1 MKNISRNNKMIKIIS
16 QYSGESFN
24 IELKGSEGSL
34 KELLGTIL
42 NISPNEIKGIRD
54 TYNNYYTLSSAL
66 KSKNINEYPNNYF
79 SIITN
84 NGINNNNN
92 AFSDINAY
100 NINKSHNYVN
110 NNLFNNMY
118 LKPNH
123 YINNSDIYYNN
134 IKINNIQNYGYRN
147 QKIHQYGNYFKQYN
161 KEAYYNL
168 INYLYKYKYIKKH
181 NYYKLRKCIEVN
193 NADVL
198 EILKPYIEFDNNYK
212 KLINDLF
219 PILNLDLSIN
229 GNLNSKY
236 QSENILYL
244 DLLNSL
250 KDNFT
255 SENMKKL
262 NYLLL
267 IENMSII
274 QLFERY
280 DKIRNKNDLIDG
292 LYSLI
297 KKVSK
302 VDLNKSNGI
311 MGNILKERKSKSHN
325 YKYIQKND
333 NTSDNNIRSIKHSNN
348 KKKKYNIELLQKIT
362 EKIIK
367 YGKDFSEDIYYLIK
381 YELSN
386 ISIEDK
392 VDLFKSK
399 FNIDIEKQ
407 DNIKKLSESNK
418 KKIKEY
424 YTKYIDKNIYKFLDS
439 EENELYLNIIQT
451 PDSQEYDDI
460 MKMYNDLI
468 KDDKM
473 KNKMELLRNKIIN
486 YLKDLKPLIEE
497 KSKSNRNDTEET
509 NRENFGGAKLI
520 LHEEEEEEEDDD
532 EESKNDD
539 KKEEMKESSY
549 DSSYV
554 VKEAEEESENNDNDE
569 EESGVSIKKAAK
581 K

>member
-66 KSKNINEYPNNYF
+66 KSKNINEYQNNYF

-92 AFSDINAY
+92 ALSDINAY

-134 IKINNIQNYGYRN
+134 IRINNIQNYGYRN
-147 QKIHQYGNYFKQYN
+147 QKIRQYGNYFKQYN

-367 YGKDFSEDIYYLIK
+367 FGKDFSEDIYYLIK

>member
-1 MKNISRNNKMIKIIS
+1 
-16 QYSGESFN
+16 
-24 IELKGSEGSL
+24 
-34 KELLGTIL
+34 
-42 NISPNEIKGIRD
+42 
-54 TYNNYYTLSSAL
+54 
-66 KSKNINEYPNNYF
+66 
-79 SIITN
+79 
-84 NGINNNNN
+84 
-92 AFSDINAY
+92 
-100 NINKSHNYVN
+100 
-110 NNLFNNMY
+110 MY

-134 IKINNIQNYGYRN
+134 IRINNIQNYGYRN

-161 KEAYYNL
+161 KEEYYNL
-168 INYLYKYKYIKKH
+168 INYLYKYKYIKKN

-255 SENMKKL
+255 TENMKKL

-325 YKYIQKND
+325 YKDIQKND
-333 NTSDNNIRSIKHSNN
+333 NTSDNNIRSIKRSNN

-497 KSKSNRNDTEET
+497 KSQSNRNDTEET

>member
-134 IKINNIQNYGYRN
+134 IRINNIQNYGYKN
-147 QKIHQYGNYFKQYN
+147 QKIRQYGNYFKQYN

-193 NADVL
+193 NVDVL

-325 YKYIQKND
+325 YKYIQKNN

-497 KSKSNRNDTEET
+497 KSQSNRNDTEET

>member
-24 IELKGSEGSL
+24 IELKGSEESL

-66 KSKNINEYPNNYF
+66 KSKNINEHPNNYF

-92 AFSDINAY
+92 ALSDINAY

-134 IKINNIQNYGYRN
+134 IRINNIQNYGYRK

-229 GNLNSKY
+229 GNLKSKY

-386 ISIEDK
+386 IPIEDK

-497 KSKSNRNDTEET
+497 KSQLNRNETEET

>member
-134 IKINNIQNYGYRN
+134 IRINNIQNYGYRN

-193 NADVL
+193 NTDVL

-333 NTSDNNIRSIKHSNN
+333 NISDNNIRSIKHSNN

-367 YGKDFSEDIYYLIK
+367 FGKDFSEDIYYLIK

-497 KSKSNRNDTEET
+497 KSQSNRNDTEET

>member
-134 IKINNIQNYGYRN
+134 IRINNIQNYGYRN

-497 KSKSNRNDTEET
+497 KSQSNRNDTEET

>member
-134 IKINNIQNYGYRN
+134 IRINNIQNYGYRN

-255 SENMKKL
+255 TENMKKL

>member
-24 IELKGSEGSL
+24 IELKGSEESL

-92 AFSDINAY
+92 ALSDINAY

-134 IKINNIQNYGYRN
+134 IRINNIQNYGYRN

-236 QSENILYL
+236 KSENILYL

-497 KSKSNRNDTEET
+497 KSQSNRNDTEET